1 MRHINIL
8 FLVVFI
14 FRSALCNKD
23 VDLCIEKDYAS
34 TGFVSY
40 AGTLIDDIDVLK
52 RKFVQGMQVTAIN
65 YCLGELDRELLSVQV
80 VMSKQV

>member
-1 MRHINIL
+1 M
-8 FLVVFI
+8 FLVAFI
-14 FRSALCNKD
+14 LRSTLCNKD

-65 YCLGELDRELLSVQV
+65 YCLGELDRELMSVQV

>member
-1 MRHINIL
+1 MRHINLL

-14 FRSALCNKD
+14 FRSTMCNKD

-40 AGTLIDDIDVLK
+40 AGTLIDDIDVLE
-52 RKFVQGMQVTAIN
+52 RKFV
-65 YCLGELDRELLSVQV
+65 
-80 VMSKQV
+80 

>member
-1 MRHINIL
+1 MRHINLL

-14 FRSALCNKD
+14 FRSTMCNKD

-52 RKFVQGMQVTAIN
+52 RKFV
-65 YCLGELDRELLSVQV
+65 
-80 VMSKQV
+80 